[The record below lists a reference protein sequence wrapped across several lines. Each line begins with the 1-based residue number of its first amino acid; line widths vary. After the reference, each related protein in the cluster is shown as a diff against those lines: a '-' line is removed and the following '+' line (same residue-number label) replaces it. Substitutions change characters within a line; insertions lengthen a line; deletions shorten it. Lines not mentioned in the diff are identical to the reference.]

1 MGTTEKSGRETR
13 QAPVTTGATEIEV
26 NPSGLCVSLL
36 RPLLGL
42 IITQVT
48 DELKTA
54 GANKEPN
61 SAALL
66 IFFSVHTNSEVGG

>member
-42 IITQVT
+42 ITQVT